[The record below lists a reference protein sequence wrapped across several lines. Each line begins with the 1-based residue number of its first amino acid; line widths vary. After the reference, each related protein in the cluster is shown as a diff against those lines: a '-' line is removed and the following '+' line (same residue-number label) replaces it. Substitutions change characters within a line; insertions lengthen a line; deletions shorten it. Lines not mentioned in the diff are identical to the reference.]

1 MADSVSE
8 EENSSVSNSVEGA
21 EEEVRCIK
29 KVMQVREILNN
40 KKSSEFS
47 CYFSSITASNDPVQ
61 VEETVWDNRVRCEH
75 RSSHDFKC
83 HYTIRKRCNNISNY
97 VPVIWER
104 LSSIPI
110 IIIVARFSEKCHD
123 TYITD
128 YVPTQEEDCQT
139 SFKKNCHITY
149 KPTVRRLQSWSSAF
163 YNWLFRGSLTPLRSA
178 MRDWRRRVQ
187 PILKTFI

>member
-1 MADSVSE
+1 MPHLSRVDLGLDANLFGNLDAVGLQNQPANKY
-8 EENSSVSNSVEGA
+8 ENVLQIKSDQVPISYSNLMFTNWTG
-21 EEEVRCIK
+21 
-29 KVMQVREILNN
+29 MLLNFLLN
-40 KKSSEFS
+40 
-47 CYFSSITASNDPVQ
+47 YA
-61 VEETVWDNRVRCEH
+61 
-75 RSSHDFKC
+75 FKC
-83 HYTIRKRCNNISNY
+83 HYSIDTICKRWNNISNY
-97 VPVIWER
+97 VPVMWER
-104 LSSIPI
+104 LSLIPI

-163 YNWLFRGSLTPLRSA
+163 YNWLFRGSLTLLRSA

-187 PILKTFI
+187 PILNTLI